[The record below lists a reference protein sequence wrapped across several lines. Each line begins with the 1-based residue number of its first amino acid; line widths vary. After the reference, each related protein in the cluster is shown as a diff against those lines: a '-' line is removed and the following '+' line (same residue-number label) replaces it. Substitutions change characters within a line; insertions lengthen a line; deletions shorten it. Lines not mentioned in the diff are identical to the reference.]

1 MDVTEPPHVVGS
13 MDQAIGQ
20 RTWTGCDLVIL
31 VPTLNRP
38 KKLRELLKSV
48 TAQTEVIGRV
58 IIVDGAD
65 DAGPVAD
72 LFRSSLPIEYLQCHP
87 PGQIRQRNHGLSALP
102 EGEHLIAL
110 LDDDI
115 VLEPEAVQEMI
126 AFWNRAP
133 EDTGGV
139 AFNIVNGEPERYS
152 WLKGL
157 LGLSAREP
165 GRVLQ
170 NGMTSA
176 VTHAK
181 SDVQVQWLPGG
192 ATVWRSELLLERSHA
207 EVSARWA
214 IAEDLLFSYPV
225 GKERPLFVCAGARIL
240 HKHEADYGHASP
252 EGFHGWTQTVW
263 TYHFVSSIEDL
274 SRIRFLFS
282 LLIRMLG
289 KTGRALLH
297 LDMRSLDFVRGQARA
312 LCSILLLERSG
323 EATGTLLERGFDG

>member
-1 MDVTEPPHVVGS
+1 MDAAKSPYVVGS
-13 MDQAIGQ
+13 MDQAIGR
-20 RTWTGCDLVIL
+20 RTWRGHDLVIL

-38 KKLRELLKSV
+38 QKLTELLESV
-48 TAQTEVIGRV
+48 RVQTEAIDRV

-87 PGQIRQRNHGLSALP
+87 PGQIRQRNHGLSRLP
-102 EGEHLIAL
+102 EGDHLVAL

-115 VLEPEAVQEMI
+115 VLEPEAVEEMI
-126 AFWNRAP
+126 AFWNRSP
-133 EDTGGV
+133 EETGGV
-139 AFNIVNGEPERYS
+139 AFNIVNGEPERHT

-170 NGMTSA
+170 NGVTSA
-176 VTHAK
+176 VTHAR

-192 ATVWRSELLLERSHA
+192 ATVWRSELLLEHPHT

-225 GKERPLFVCAGARIL
+225 GKERPLFVCSGAKVL
-240 HKHEADYGHASP
+240 HKHEADYGYRHS
-252 EGFHGWTQTVW
+252 ERYHGWTQTIW
-263 TYHFVSSIEDL
+263 WYHFVSSNEDL
-274 SRIRFLFS
+274 SRSRFIFS
-282 LLIRMLG
+282 VLVRMFG
-289 KTGRALLH
+289 RFGRALLRV
-297 LDMRSLDFVRGQARA
+297 DMGSLDFARGQARA
-312 LCSILLLERSG
+312 LCSILLS
-323 EATGTLLERGFDG
+323 EARGKSTSVLLEKTYGG